1 MYFGEGLGTPGKD
14 RAGALQAAL
23 SYFSMAQE
31 TWCPGQTP
39 KYTPP
44 LGQTKP
50 RRELSQPSLTGL
62 LFSLSFYF

>member
-31 TWCPGQTP
+31 TQCPGQT
-39 KYTPP
+39 KSC
-44 LGQTKP
+44 
-50 RRELSQPSLTGL
+50 RELSQPSLTGL